1 MLTNSHGNLTEMPK
15 IIEQAA
21 LSNLSKRISTKIVS
35 NTPGRLRLRVALPH
49 RQKGEIQRIA
59 NALQAQPYISQVRTN
74 IHHGSIVINHDAK
87 DDTLKNIVDTLTDLG
102 VIFAD
107 ITEGNSEA
115 AVGITNA
122 VVNLNKKV
130 ELATKGEIDL
140 RVIFPLGLSILAVR
154 QLLAKGL
161 QFEII
166 PWYVLAWYA
175 FDSFIKLHGVSKP
188 QSTAND

>member
-1 MLTNSHGNLTEMPK
+1 MLTNSHGNLTKMPK

-21 LSNLSKRISTKIVS
+21 LSNLSKPISTKILS

-49 RQKGEIQRIA
+49 RQNGEMQRIA
-59 NALQAQPYISQVRTN
+59 NALEAQPNINQVRMN

-87 DDTLKNIVDTLTDLG
+87 DDTLKNVVATLTDLG

-122 VVNLNKKV
+122 VVNLNKRV
-130 ELATKGEIDL
+130 EIATKGEIDL
-140 RVIFPLGLSILAVR
+140 RVIFPLGLSILAIR

-188 QSTAND
+188 QSTSNE

>member
-15 IIEQAA
+15 IIEQRA
-21 LSNLSKRISTKIVS
+21 LSNFSKRISTKIVS
-35 NTPGRLRLRVALPH
+35 NTPGRLRLRVALPY
-49 RQKGEIQRIA
+49 RQNGEIQRIA
-59 NALQAQPYISQVRTN
+59 NALTAQPYINKVRTN
-74 IHHGSIVINHDAK
+74 IHHGSIAIEHDGK
-87 DDTLKNIVDTLTDLG
+87 DDTLKNVIATLTDLG

-122 VVNLNKKV
+122 VFNLNKKV

-175 FDSFIKLHGVSKP
+175 FDSFIKLHGVRKP
-188 QSTAND
+188 QSTTNE